1 MLLQLSEEEIEEL
14 QSLQELFDD
23 GDIELGVSEVSFTV
37 DLAHEGEQ
45 LPPKQGVYGFI
56 LEMYYNKIPVTEVD
70 VEYRCEIQRMLVAT
84 NEFWQSVLRF
94 NGYSGSAL
102 LERLVAFFE

>member
-14 QSLQELFDD
+14 QNLQELFD
-23 GDIELGVSEVSFTV
+23 GGEIELGISEVSLII
-37 DLAHEGEQ
+37 DLTFGGEKRAE
-45 LPPKQGVYGFI
+45 KQEVYGFI

-70 VEYRCEIQRMLVAT
+70 VEYRREIQRMLVAT
-84 NEFWQSVLRF
+84 NEFCQSVFRYD
-94 NGYSGSAL
+94 GYSGSAL